1 VTTDHTAIV
10 TGANHGIGAATAE
23 ALARRGCAVLCTYLR
38 VADPADPGLPDQYRD
53 NRARDA
59 AAVIARVE
67 AQGGTA
73 VAVEADLS
81 DPAAPSRLFDTAEER
96 LGPVDVLVNNAGI
109 KRDSA
114 LHNMDPA
121 AWQDVIDTN
130 LTGTFN
136 YCRALM
142 KSLIRHGGAVIN
154 VTSVSGIIGMA
165 GQTNY
170 SASKAGVI
178 GFTKAL
184 AREVARF
191 GVRVNAVAPGFIDTD
206 MTASMDENA
215 RKKLYSQIPLGK
227 PGTPKQVARA
237 VLYLASE
244 DAAYITGQVLTMDGG
259 LS

>member
-1 VTTDHTAIV
+1 MSVALVTGGSRGIGRAIV
-10 TGANHGIGAATAE
+10 EEFAAAGYQV
-23 ALARRGCAVLCTYLR
+23 AFTY
-38 VADPADPGLPDQYRD
+38 AG
-53 NRARDA
+53 NRAA
-59 AAVIARVE
+59 AESLADVATSYQADSRNFAR
-67 AQGGTA
+67 
-73 VAVEADLS
+73 
-81 DPAAPSRLFDTAEER
+81 AEEVVAEVQSS
-96 LGPVDVLVNNAGI
+96 LGPIDVLVNNAGI

-121 AWQDVIDTN
+121 AWQEVIDTN

-136 YCRALM
+136 YYRALM
-142 KSLIRHGGAVIN
+142 KSFIRHGGSVIN

-244 DAAYITGQVLTMDGG
+244 DASYITGQVLTMDGG